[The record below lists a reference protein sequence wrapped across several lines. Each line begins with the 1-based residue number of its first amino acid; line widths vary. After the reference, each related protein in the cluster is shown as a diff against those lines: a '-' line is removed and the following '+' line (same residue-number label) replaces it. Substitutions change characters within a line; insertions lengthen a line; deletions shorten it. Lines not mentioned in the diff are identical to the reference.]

1 MLKSRVYPGLVLL
14 ALTAAIAA
22 CGSTS
27 VPVSIRTM
35 DAGIDSCYTT
45 GADGDLVTDTVS
57 GTAIISDMG
66 GQRAAVDWPN
76 GWSGRS
82 SGSGVEVLD
91 KHGRVYARTGTH
103 VSLMGIY
110 NQAGDFEVCHLET
123 IP

>member
-1 MLKSRVYPGLVLL
+1 VLKSCAYPGLVPL
-14 ALTAAIAA
+14 ALMAAIAA

-82 SGSGVEVLD
+82 SGSEVEVLD